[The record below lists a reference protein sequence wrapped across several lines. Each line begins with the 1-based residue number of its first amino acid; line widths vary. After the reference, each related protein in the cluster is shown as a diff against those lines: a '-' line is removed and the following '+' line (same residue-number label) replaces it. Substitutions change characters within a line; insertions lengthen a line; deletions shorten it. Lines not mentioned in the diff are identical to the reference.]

1 MSNIYD
7 IAKIAGVSIA
17 TVSKVINDRH
27 DVSDETKKRIRK
39 IMQENNY
46 IPNSVARSLTTNQ
59 SGSIGIIFN
68 YYHEEGLNN
77 MFFQEVLFGAEK
89 VMGKAGYDYVY
100 FSDQKWHDTYAY
112 DYLGKCKNRMV
123 DGAILL
129 GIHKD
134 ENMSRLLESNLPVVL
149 IDLEYSN
156 ETTSYVSSDNERGAY
171 QALDYLYDLG
181 HKKIGMIMGPRGI
194 GPADIRLK
202 GFTKALQN
210 KNLKYNEEWIIE
222 ADFEEKYAYKAM
234 QRILSQ
240 SDRPTAIF
248 CQADVIAIAAIK
260 AIRDAGLN
268 VPDDFSII
276 GFDDIEVSK
285 YITPSLTTVS
295 QNTYQLGENAA
306 EMLLKMIKSPKK
318 RISPVILPSRL
329 VKRNSCKKYN

>member
-27 DVSDETKKRIRK
+27 DVSEDTKKRIRK
-39 IMQENNY
+39 IMQEHNY

-68 YYHEEGLNN
+68 YYHEEGINN
-77 MFFQEVLFGAEK
+77 MFFQEVLFGVEK
-89 VMGKAGYDYVY
+89 VLGKAGYDYVY
-100 FSDQKWHDTYAY
+100 FSDQKWHDDYEY

-134 ENMSRLLESNLPVVL
+134 ENMSRLLESSLPVVL

-156 ETTSYVSSDNERGAY
+156 ESSSYVSSDNEKGAF
-171 QALDYLYDLG
+171 QAIDYFYSLG
-181 HKKIGMIMGPRGI
+181 HRKIGMIMGPRGI
-194 GPADIRLK
+194 SPADIRLS
-202 GFTKALQN
+202 GFEKALRE
-210 KNLKYNEEWIIE
+210 KKLEYRKEWIVE
-222 ADFEEKYAYKAM
+222 SEFEENSAYQAM
-234 QRILSQ
+234 QGLLSLAEK
-240 SDRPTAIF
+240 PTAVF
-248 CQADVIAIAAIK
+248 CQADVIAIAAIN
-260 AIRDAGLN
+260 AIKDAGLK

-306 EMLLKMIKSPKK
+306 ELLLKMVASPNK
-318 RISPVILPSRL
+318 RISPIILPSHL
-329 VKRNSCKKYN
+329 VKRDSCKKI